1 MAETSYAH
9 SNPQPLIFGEVLHD
23 CFPDGTR
30 VLGGAP
36 FNVAWH
42 LQGFGLSPL
51 LLTRIGRD
59 VDGTVILKRMTEWG
73 MDTRAVQH
81 DATRPTGTVAISLHN
96 DRHSFH
102 IAAAQAYDYIDYE
115 SAAAALHGLN
125 INLLYHGTLA
135 ARSSVSAAT
144 LHRLR
149 HEQQIPAFIDI
160 NLRAPWWQLEQVRAL
175 MHGAAWA
182 KLNDEELHEFGLP
195 DARTS
200 VAAQYL
206 ASQCQI
212 EHLIVTLG
220 AQGALLLHD
229 GVVYDCPAPPPSRL
243 VDTVG
248 AGDAFSAVM
257 LLGLARQWGLA
268 QTLRRAAEFAA
279 AICTHRGAT
288 VAEHAFYKEFINHW
302 ED

>member
-1 MAETSYAH
+1 MAETAH
-9 SNPQPLIFGEVLHD
+9 TRDTARPLIFGEVLHD
-23 CFPDGTR
+23 CFPDGAR

-51 LLTRIGRD
+51 LLTRIGQD
-59 VDGTVILKRMTEWG
+59 VDGAAVLERMTDWG

-81 DATRPTGTVAISLHN
+81 DATHPTGTVAITLHN

-102 IAAAQAYDYIDYE
+102 IATAQAYDYIDHD
-115 SAAAALHGLN
+115 SAAAALHGAN
-125 INLLYHGTLA
+125 IGLLYHGTLA
-135 ARSSVSAAT
+135 ARSTVSAAT

-149 HEQQIPAFIDI
+149 HEQQIPTFVDI

-175 MHGAAWA
+175 IQGAAWA
-182 KLNDEELHEFGLP
+182 KLNDEELRQFGLP
-195 DARTS
+195 DAATAM
-200 VAAQYL
+200 AAQRL
-206 ASQCQI
+206 AAQHQI
-212 EHLIVTLG
+212 DHLIVTLG
-220 AQGALLLHD
+220 AHGALLLHD
-229 GVVYDCPAPPPSRL
+229 DVVYDCPAVPPGRL

-257 LLGLARQWGLA
+257 LLGLVRHWGPA
-268 QTLRRAAEFAA
+268 QSLRRAAEFAA
-279 AICTHRGAT
+279 AICTRRGAT
-288 VAEHAFYKEFINHW
+288 VAEHAFYEEFSNHW